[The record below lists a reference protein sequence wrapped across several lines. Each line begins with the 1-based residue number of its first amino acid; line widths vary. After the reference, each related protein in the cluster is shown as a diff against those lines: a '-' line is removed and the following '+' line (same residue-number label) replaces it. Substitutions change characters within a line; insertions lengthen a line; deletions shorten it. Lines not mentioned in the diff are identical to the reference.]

1 MTTTEP
7 VWESNDPYA
16 GWELPVPP
24 PWLPDAGDAVRGAA
38 NASAAAGGMAT
49 AHAETEVPPEGD
61 GDAGPVLLTKEPPN
75 PSPAPAAAPVAPA
88 PAPVSSAALPER
100 PSVPPPSGPP
110 APTTPAEPSRPP
122 GPLEPSGPPESAEPE
137 EDSEDSEDWGFVPLG
152 VADPEA
158 ASVDEPRYS
167 YSDPDEPAHSSGE
180 FAYDRPFVGSG
191 GSGGGLPGQHW
202 FEDDTRR
209 RPLPLI
215 ALGASLVVLVVV
227 IALIVASN
235 GGGGG
240 KPAAKP
246 PSGPSLASQAMPTEA
261 VGARPVPSEQ
271 AAELRPQAVAVG
283 VFGGELQVTWDPPRS
298 PQAVSG
304 YFVVAQTT
312 EGRVE
317 ERRLVEKG
325 TELTVVFDDADLCV
339 VVTTVVS
346 TLDGLQLARGDLV
359 CPPAPTTTRR
369 S

>member
-1 MTTTEP
+1 M
-7 VWESNDPYA
+7 
-16 GWELPVPP
+16 
-24 PWLPDAGDAVRGAA
+24 
-38 NASAAAGGMAT
+38 
-49 AHAETEVPPEGD
+49 
-61 GDAGPVLLTKEPPN
+61 
-75 PSPAPAAAPVAPA
+75 
-88 PAPVSSAALPER
+88 
-100 PSVPPPSGPP
+100 
-110 APTTPAEPSRPP
+110 EPS
-122 GPLEPSGPPESAEPE
+122 EPPESADPE
-137 EDSEDSEDWGFVPLG
+137 EDSEDPEDSEDSEDWGFVPLG

-167 YSDPDEPAHSSGE
+167 YSDPDEPADSSGA
-180 FAYDRPFVGSG
+180 FAYDRPFPGNG

-202 FEDDTRR
+202 FEDDKRR
-209 RPLPLI
+209 RPLPFI

-227 IALIVASN
+227 IALIVAAN
-235 GGGGG
+235 GGGGS

-271 AAELRPQAVAVG
+271 AAELHPQAVAVG